1 MDFHVVSVGAA
12 GFFMTFR
19 SLPFLGTKLSFGL
32 PMAKLPHGECLL
44 ESMVRTN
51 LVLTAKAHGRT
62 VAITEAVLAN
72 ETLPAGC
79 WFRTYLRF

>member
-1 MDFHVVSVGAA
+1 MSVGAA

-19 SLPFLGTKLSFGL
+19 SLPFLGTKLSFGF
-32 PMAKLPHGECLL
+32 AHGEASTRGMFVSTWA

-51 LVLTAKAHGRT
+51 LVLTAEAHGRT